1 VTVYHRG
8 HICNYLP
15 SSFPL
20 TYQFS
25 KPLNPLDYDP
35 TSPKNPTNLAQY
47 IRKFRKERALIRE
60 FAKELGIHKFT
71 LIKWEGGRLPHPKYL
86 KKLRKAIP
94 GLAEVAQGSYQKN
107 VP

>member
-1 VTVYHRG
+1 
-8 HICNYLP
+8 LP

-35 TSPKNPTNLAQY
+35 TYPKNPTNLAQY
-47 IRKFRKERALIRE
+47 IRKFRKDKRLLIRE

-94 GLAEVAQGSYQKN
+94 GLAEVAQDSYQKN